1 MLRLASGLPEPPAYD
16 PAMASAAAARDRIG
30 LPPRL
35 AEVGERAERR
45 IIGLLDEELGRWRQI
60 DVDLVE
66 PLVALRELVVA
77 GGKRLRPAFC
87 YWAFVGAGGDPSDD
101 VVVDVGAALELLH
114 TFALVHDDIMDGS
127 DQRRGRPAVHRRFIN
142 SHAETGGRGEARRFG
157 EGAAILV
164 GDFAFVYADQFFAS
178 APEGAR
184 PIFDELRIELCVGQY
199 LDLVGSASGSSD
211 RARAERIERY
221 KSGKYTVERPLH
233 LGAALAG
240 RLDEL
245 AAPLSAVGLPL
256 GEAFQLRDDILGVF
270 GDSSVTGKPVG
281 DDLREGKLTPLVAAA
296 VARASGPT
304 GELLERLGSPDL
316 SAEEIVALQHVLVET
331 GARDEVERAIERSV
345 DEALRA
351 LAAAP
356 LTGEARAAL
365 EELGT
370 FVAWRDR

>member
-1 MLRLASGLPEPPAYD
+1 MRTRAVPP
-16 PAMASAAAARDRIG
+16 PS
-30 LPPRL
+30 L
-35 AEVGERAERR
+35 AEVGRRAERR
-45 IIGLLDEELGRWRQI
+45 IVGLLDAELVRWRAV
-60 DVDLVE
+60 DADLVA
-66 PLVALRELVVA
+66 PLTALRDLVAA

-87 YWAFVGAGGDPSDD
+87 HWAFVGAGGDADD
-101 VVVDVGAALELLH
+101 AVAIDTGAALELLH
-114 TFALVHDDIMDGS
+114 TFALVHDDVMDGS
-127 DQRRGRPAVHRRFIN
+127 DLRRGRPAVHRRFIDDHQRDQWR
-142 SHAETGGRGEARRFG
+142 SEPRRFG

-164 GDFAFVYADQFFAS
+164 GDFAFVYADMLFAS
-178 APEGAR
+178 APPAAR

-199 LDLVGSASGSSD
+199 LDLVGTASGSRD
-211 RARAERIERY
+211 RVQAERIERY

-245 AAPLSAVGLPL
+245 AAPLTAVGLPL

-270 GDSSVTGKPVG
+270 GDSEVTGKPVG

-296 VARASGPT
+296 AARADGPAAA
-304 GELLERLGSPDL
+304 LLGRLGSPDL
-316 SAEEIVALQHVLVET
+316 TEPDVAALQALLVET
-331 GARDEVERAIERSV
+331 GARDDVEAAIEGRV
-345 DEALRA
+345 DEALAA

-356 LTGEARAAL
+356 LTLEARLAL

>member
-1 MLRLASGLPEPPAYD
+1 MRTRAVAPP
-16 PAMASAAAARDRIG
+16 S
-30 LPPRL
+30 L
-35 AEVGERAERR
+35 AEVGARAERR
-45 IIGLLDEELGRWRQI
+45 IVELLDAELARWR
-60 DVDLVE
+60 DVDLDLVE
-66 PLVALRELVVA
+66 PLTALRELVAA

-87 YWAFVGAGGDPSDD
+87 HWAFVGAGGDPDD
-101 VVVDVGAALELLH
+101 AVAVDAGAALELLH

-127 DQRRGRPAVHRRFIN
+127 NFRRGRPAVHRRFIDGHERDGWRN
-142 SHAETGGRGEARRFG
+142 EARRFG

-164 GDFAFVYADQFFAS
+164 GDFAFVYADQLFAS
-178 APEGAR
+178 APPTAR

-199 LDLVGSASGSSD
+199 LDLVGTASGSSD
-211 RARAERIERY
+211 RVRAERIERY

-245 AAPLSAVGLPL
+245 AAPLSEVGLPL

-270 GDSSVTGKPVG
+270 GDSEVTGKPVG

-296 VARASGPT
+296 AARADRGGAT
-304 GELLERLGSPDL
+304 LLARLGSPDL
-316 SAEEIVALQHVLVET
+316 SEADIAALQALLVES
-331 GARDEVERAIERSV
+331 GARDEVEAAIERRV
-345 DEALRA
+345 DEALAA
-351 LAAAP
+351 LAVAP
-356 LTGEARAAL
+356 LTLDARLAL